1 MTSDKLQQLFKMLE
15 REPRDTFLLYGIG
28 MEYKK
33 LSDDKQAIDY
43 FSKVI
48 AIDPNYCYAY
58 YQMGQA
64 HERAGAID
72 EARQAFQNGVEAAAR
87 AKDSKARDELQAAL
101 DMLS

>member
-15 REPRDTFLLYGIG
+15 REPQDTFLLYGLG
-28 MEYKK
+28 MEYRK
-33 LSDDKQAIDY
+33 LGDNEKAIDY
-43 FSKVI
+43 FAKVI

-58 YQMGQA
+58 YQKGQA

-72 EARQAFQNGVEAAAR
+72 EARQAFQDGIEAAAR
-87 AKDSKARDELQAAL
+87 AKDTKARDELQAAL